1 MALPTWEHYAPVLV
15 AAGAAA
21 GERPQVTFPIT
32 GFWMEGAFTKR
43 SVQFG

>member
-1 MALPTWEHYAPVLV
+1 MPVIFVAHGAPVLV
-15 AAGAAA
+15 ATGAVAGAHQ
-21 GERPQVTFPIT
+21 RISFPIT